1 MFDGRPPPCS
11 VVQRVRSVMAL
22 KRNTARAYTAGF
34 LISVALAVPMA
45 LAPDLPASAASA
57 PKPPGLLQQ
66 FFSIFAPASPVTQPR
81 LPAIVTNRPSN
92 APADVTARHVSNRDN
107 PMYPYAGGSQDNGAK
122 HSLSYRTVCV
132 RLCDGYYW
140 PISESAPMSRFR
152 GDNAT
157 CESSCQ
163 QPAKLFYQPI
173 GDSDAG
179 QLVGLDGK
187 AYSSI
192 DKAFAYRK
200 SLNPSCRCK
209 PDPWSSSEVQRH
221 EDYAAAEAA
230 ARAQLAAMAPA
241 ESGDGVGPEPVVAAA
256 DGAIAANAAT
266 LPAAPVV
273 MIPAKPKRKTAPQ
286 VAAAAIAAMTAPAT
300 AAASGFALKPANG
313 VSQRYVP
320 LR

>member
-1 MFDGRPPPCS
+1 M
-11 VVQRVRSVMAL
+11 VL
-22 KRNTARAYTAGF
+22 KRRRTRPYAAVV
-34 LISVALAVPMA
+34 LISGALAFLMAIVPG
-45 LAPDLPASAASA
+45 LPASAAPA
-57 PKPPGLLQQ
+57 QKPPGLLQQ
-66 FFSIFAPASPVTQPR
+66 FFSIFAPASPAPQQR
-81 LPAIVTNRPSN
+81 LPSLATSRPSN
-92 APADVTARHVSNRDN
+92 APADGAARHVSNRDN
-107 PMYPYAGGSQDNGAK
+107 PMFPYAGGSEDSGAK
-122 HSLSYRTVCV
+122 HSSSYRTVCV

-140 PISESAPMSRFR
+140 PISEAAPMSRFR
-152 GDNAT
+152 RDNAA

-173 GDSDAG
+173 GDSDAT

-200 SLNPSCRCK
+200 SLDPSCRCK

-230 ARAQLAAMAPA
+230 ARAQLAAVAPA
-241 ESGDGVGPEPVVAAA
+241 ETGQDAGPEPAVTVA
-256 DGAIAANAAT
+256 DGAVAANAAT

-273 MIPAKPKRKTAPQ
+273 LITARPKPKTVPQ
-286 VAAAAIAAMTAPAT
+286 VATAADAATALPAPAAT
-300 AAASGFALKPANG
+300 LGFALKPANG